1 MSNAAPAIDIAVLG
15 RRVGLPFAVAR
26 VGHGL
31 HWAPLGA
38 DATVE
43 LIATVV
49 AAAPSAPPTC
59 NEAPAEPRRAPRSP
73 VALGRH
79 VWLRL
84 GPRGVSLTVNGQR
97 RDISHTQATE
107 LIASLASERPD
118 AIAAAAHLLG
128 DLAAG
133 LISDHDDDAHAATP
147 GAAPAPRLLFAREL
161 LRTERALLAGI
172 AGDPKRPLVL
182 GVTDRPIVIPLA
194 LGMVTAAAMAWRGG
208 VLRDRFDFHP
218 PVQLPD
224 NQMARLLARR
234 PNLVVLFSHYVW
246 SERANE
252 RAGRRLARLSPG
264 VVSIHGGPSVPRG
277 HDLAEW
283 MAKRPADIAVLGEG
297 EAALPE
303 VLDALQVIDGVVEI
317 DRTRLADIAGI
328 AFVDTDGRFVRTA
341 DRPRIAELDRLP
353 SPFLHGLFD
362 HCTNTNISGW
372 LLETNRGCPYGCTFC
387 DWGSATNSRVRLFD
401 LERVFAEITWGAER
415 GLAGLGFCDANFGM
429 FARDVEIAR
438 HLAREAARC
447 GAPQEVS
454 VQLAKNTTKHV
465 LPIMEAFADSG
476 LTTTGQLS
484 FQTTDTT
491 TLRNVR
497 RQNIATRKYTQ
508 LAHGMRTMGM
518 PLRSD
523 VMIGLPGG
531 NFNTLLTDLELCAIS
546 DVPAAI
552 HETSLLPNAPM
563 NDPNYRAEHG
573 IVVDADDH
581 VVATSSCSRAEFE
594 RIRSFVVAYRS
605 ADLRGCLR
613 YWLRFA
619 CVETRQRYVDCLVQ
633 LCTRVAAEPATW
645 PELAWILGGGLD
657 MTARPLGSWRAMVE
671 ELADVS
677 GAAFG
682 LPDSS
687 ALTTT
692 LLVQEAQMPR
702 PVTLLDR
709 DIIELEHDY
718 GAWWTAVRG
727 AIGNF
732 GSPLPAN
739 PARLSSFSPTTLLI
753 SDRHTQRTSEARE
766 YSTEDFF
773 ERSSELSRLPDPAA
787 RRSRSSAL

>member
-1 MSNAAPAIDIAVLG
+1 MSNTPPTIDIALLG
-15 RRVGLPFAVAR
+15 RRAGLPFAVGR
-26 VGHGL
+26 IGHGL
-31 HWAPLGA
+31 HWAPLSIDG
-38 DATVE
+38 TVE
-43 LIATVV
+43 LIATVA
-49 AAAPSAPPTC
+49 AAAPSAPPDR
-59 NEAPAEPRRAPRSP
+59 AGPPAELSRAPRAA
-73 VALGRH
+73 VTLGQH
-79 VWLRL
+79 AWLHLEPL
-84 GPRGVSLTVNGQR
+84 GASLTVNGQR
-97 RDISHTQATE
+97 HDITHTQATE
-107 LIASLASERPD
+107 LVASLGGEPRH
-118 AIAAAAHLLG
+118 AIAVATDLLG

-133 LISDHDDDAHAATP
+133 LISDHGDDAHTTTTATP
-147 GAAPAPRLLFAREL
+147 PAPRLRLAREL
-161 LRTERALLAGI
+161 LRTERALLAKI
-172 AGDPKRPLVL
+172 DGDPERPLVV
-182 GVTDRPIVIPLA
+182 GVTDRPIVFPLA
-194 LGMVTAAAMAWRGG
+194 LGMVTAAAMEWRGR
-208 VLRDRFDFHP
+208 VLHDRFDFHP
-218 PVQLPD
+218 PVHIPD
-224 NQMARLLARR
+224 NQMPRVLARR
-234 PNLVVLFSHYVW
+234 PNLIALFSHYLW

-252 RAGRRLARLSPG
+252 RAARRLAQVSPG

-303 VLDALQVIDGVVEI
+303 VLDALHVIDGVVDV

-328 AFVDTDGRFVRTA
+328 AFVDADGRFVRTA
-341 DRPRIAELDRLP
+341 DRPRIAELDTLP
-353 SPFLHGLFD
+353 SPFLRGLFD
-362 HCTNTNISGW
+362 HLSNRNIGGW

-415 GLAGLGFCDANFGM
+415 GLAALGLCDANFGM

-438 HLAREAARC
+438 HLAREAKRC

-484 FQTTDTT
+484 FQTTDET

-508 LAHGMRTMGM
+508 LAHGLRAMGM

-523 VMIGLPGG
+523 VMLGLPGG
-531 NFNTLLTDLELCAIS
+531 NFDTLLTDLEQCAIS
-546 DVPAAI
+546 DVPATI
-552 HETSLLPNAPM
+552 HETTVLPNAPM
-563 NDPNYRAEHG
+563 NDPDYRAEHG
-573 IVVDADDH
+573 IVLDADNH

-619 CVETRQRYVDCLVQ
+619 CVESHQRYVDCLAQ
-633 LCTRVAAEPATW
+633 LCARVAAEPATW

-657 MTARPLGSWRAMVE
+657 ITARPLGSWRAMVD

-677 GAAFG
+677 ATAFG
-682 LPDSS
+682 FPNSP
-687 ALTTT
+687 ALKTT

-702 PVTLLDR
+702 PVALPDP
-709 DIIELEHDY
+709 DVIELEHDY

-727 AIGNF
+727 AIGSF
-732 GSPLPAN
+732 GSPLPAD
-739 PARLSSFSPTTLLI
+739 PARLSSFGPTKVLVF
-753 SDRHTQRTSEARE
+753 DRRLRRTSQARD
-766 YSTEDFF
+766 YSTEESF
-773 ERSSELSRLPDPAA
+773 ERSSVLSRLPDPVA
-787 RRSRSSAL
+787 RRSRPSGR